1 MHNSLDEGITKAAD
15 RLWCAEQPL
24 VVVGKGEAYARA
36 EEAIRKLVDT
46 TGFPFL
52 PTPMGKGV
60 MPDSHPLP
68 TTAARSLT
76 LAQCDVALVIGA
88 RLNWLLHFG
97 EPPKWSKDVK
107 FIIVDISEEE
117 IELRKPHLG
126 IVGDTK
132 RVTEMINREIK
143 DIHST
148 WQGRTHGSKRS
159 PRRPMTMFL
168 RWRRN

>member
-15 RLWCAEQPL
+15 LLWCAERPL

-68 TTAARSLT
+68 ATAARSLT

-107 FIIVDISEEE
+107 FES
-117 IELRKPHLG
+117 HL
-126 IVGDTK
+126 
-132 RVTEMINREIK
+132 
-143 DIHST
+143 
-148 WQGRTHGSKRS
+148 
-159 PRRPMTMFL
+159 
-168 RWRRN
+168 